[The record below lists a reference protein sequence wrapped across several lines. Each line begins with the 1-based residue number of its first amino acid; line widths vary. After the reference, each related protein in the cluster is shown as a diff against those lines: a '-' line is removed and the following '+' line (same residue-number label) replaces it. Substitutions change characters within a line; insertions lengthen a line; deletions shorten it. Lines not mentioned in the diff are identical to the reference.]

1 MIKKIFFD
9 FDGVVVDSEPLHAKS
24 KALTLQHY
32 GIEYSPDLFDR
43 FKGITE
49 LGFFKHV
56 SEQLDP
62 FHRSCDEFISKRHE
76 FLARML
82 PEMPFIE
89 GYEEFMGSLHAAGIG
104 AILVTSSTRL
114 ELANIDNYLHFSKS
128 YEHIISA
135 DDTPRHKPFP
145 DPYLKALEVVN
156 SEDVVVIEDS
166 PNGILAAKRADC
178 IVYALMTS
186 FTAAELEAAGADRIF
201 EDYGALRNA
210 FSF

>member
-1 MIKKIFFD
+1 MIRKVFFD
-9 FDGVVVDSEPLHAKS
+9 FDGVVVDSEPLHARS
-24 KALTLQHY
+24 KALTLQY
-32 GIEYSPDLFDR
+32 FGIEYSPDLFDR

-56 SEQLDP
+56 SEELDP

-76 FLARML
+76 FLAKML

-89 GYEEFMGSLHAAGIG
+89 GYEEFMDSLHVAGIG
-104 AILVTSSTRL
+104 AILVTSSTRM
-114 ELANIDNYLHFSKS
+114 ELANIDKYLHFTES
-128 YEHIISA
+128 YEHIIAA

>member
-1 MIKKIFFD
+1 MIRKVFFD
-9 FDGVVVDSEPLHAKS
+9 FDGVVVDSEPLHARS
-24 KALTLQHY
+24 KALTLQY
-32 GIEYSPDLFDR
+32 FGIEYSPDLFDR

-56 SEQLDP
+56 SEELDP

-76 FLARML
+76 FLAKML

-89 GYEEFMGSLHAAGIG
+89 GYEEFMDSLHVAGIG

-186 FTAAELEAAGADRIF
+186 FTEEELGAAGADRIF
-201 EDYGALRNA
+201 ENYGALRKA